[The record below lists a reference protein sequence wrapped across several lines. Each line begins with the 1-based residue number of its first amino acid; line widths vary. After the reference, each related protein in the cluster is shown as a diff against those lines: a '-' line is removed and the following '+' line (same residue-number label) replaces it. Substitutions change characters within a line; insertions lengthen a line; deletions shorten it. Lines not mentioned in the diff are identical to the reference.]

1 MNIRIEKRFPFGFKG
16 IWGQC
21 YKLTNY
27 NNTLNY
33 ITYQRATYYDI
44 GYDVQ
49 FKYLE
54 DGVDKSVINSQPVQN
69 LIAKGEFRI
78 VKTTDAYFDG
88 EKYECIVQPND
99 IVRLK
104 GEFWVCEKVDE
115 RSIYNPAKQSVYYLS
130 LKKIFDNVIIGE
142 NWC

>member
-1 MNIRIEKRFPFGFKG
+1 MNIRIEKRLPFGFKG
-16 IWGQC
+16 LWGQC

-27 NNTLNY
+27 NQTKDT

-54 DGVDKSVINSQPVQN
+54 DGVDKSVINSQPIQN
-69 LIAKGEFRI
+69 LVAKGEFRL

-99 IVRLK
+99 IVKFK

-115 RSIYNPAKQSVYYLS
+115 RSIYNPEKQSIYYLS
-130 LKKIFDNVIIGE
+130 LKKVFDKVIIGE
-142 NWC
+142 N